1 MPTGRKFA
9 AARERIDSTKL
20 YAPDE
25 ALALATELSF
35 TKFDETVEIHMR
47 LSIDPRHSDQ
57 QVRDKVLLPRG
68 LGRSVTVLV
77 IAEGDDARLAQGAGA
92 DYVGSD
98 DMLEKIE
105 KEDWFDYDVIIAV
118 PEMMGK
124 VGKMGRVLG
133 PRGLMPNPKADTVV
147 RGEDLPRAIED
158 SKAGSIE
165 FRNDKTGNLHV
176 PIGKVSMG
184 ADALLEN
191 FSALIDAVR
200 RSRPPSSKGTYMR
213 KIVVTTTMGP
223 SIKIDPV
230 AAINLVVAA

>member
-1 MPTGRKFA
+1 MPTGRNFA
-9 AARERIDSTKL
+9 AARDKIDSAKL
-20 YAPDE
+20 YTPDE
-25 ALALATELSF
+25 ALALATEISYA
-35 TKFDETVEIHMR
+35 KFDETVEVHIR
-47 LSIDPRHSDQ
+47 LSIDSRHSEQ

-98 DMLEKIE
+98 EVLEKIE

-124 VGKMGRVLG
+124 IGKMGRILG
-133 PRGLMPNPKADTVV
+133 PRGLMPNPKAGTVV

-191 FSALIDAVR
+191 FNALIDAVK
-200 RSRPPSSKGTYMR
+200 RSRPPSAKGTYLR

-230 AAINLVVAA
+230 VATNMGVAA